1 MALLIDFRVRFTD
14 YSVLLTEYRARLTEY
29 RALLGE
35 HAALLIDYRALC
47 GAYIWVRTRFFIVY
61 DSIHFC
67 LANNTSPN
75 THIQCLC
82 KPIAIDFGVF
92 VTTYKALLI
101 EYRSLLAECRA
112 FLDFCCIHLFWQTI
126 HNQII

>member
-47 GAYIWVRTRFFIVY
+47 GAYIWVRTEH
-61 DSIHFC
+61 DSLSYTI
-67 LANNTSPN
+67 PN
-75 THIQCLC
+75 IS
-82 KPIAIDFGVF
+82 V
-92 VTTYKALLI
+92 
-101 EYRSLLAECRA
+101 
-112 FLDFCCIHLFWQTI
+112 WQTT
-126 HNQII
+126 HHQILTSNVYVNLLQ

>member
-14 YSVLLTEYRARLTEY
+14 YRVRLTEY

-75 THIQCLC
+75 TQIQCLC
-82 KPIAIDFGVF
+82 KPIAIDCGEF
-92 VTTYKALLI
+92 VTTYRALLI
-101 EYRSLLAECRA
+101 EYRALLAECRA
-112 FLDFCCIHLFWQTI
+112 FLDFCCIRLFCQTTHHKI
-126 HNQII
+126 F